1 MKILKKLNSPKKI
14 YFIAEIGI
22 NHEGSEKICKKMIF
36 QAKKSGADAA
46 KIQIVD
52 ADQSY
57 EKETRS
63 FKEFKK
69 RSLSIKSYLNL
80 IKYAKKIKID
90 FFATPGDFKSLKL
103 IKKLN
108 FPIIKIS
115 SGLMTNS
122 FLLEECFKSG
132 KFLIVSNGIG
142 DENDHKF
149 LKRLIKKYKYGKK
162 ISILKCTSQ
171 YPSNPENLNL
181 SSIKNLKKNFNVP
194 VGYSDHLLGDN
205 AIMTAITCGA
215 KIIEKHFTLDKK
227 QKGADH
233 KISFLPNEFKLMIKK
248 ANFLL
253 KILGENHYFINK
265 SILITRKKMLRY
277 FVSSKEIKKGEKLSY
292 ENINFMRIKNHDGA
306 IDTTVKNNKLLGKKL
321 KISVKKNQIIKKKMI
336 DG

>member
-1 MKILKKLNSPKKI
+1 M
-14 YFIAEIGI
+14 
-22 NHEGSEKICKKMIF
+22 
-36 QAKKSGADAA
+36 
-46 KIQIVD
+46 
-52 ADQSY
+52 
-57 EKETRS
+57 
-63 FKEFKK
+63 
-69 RSLSIKSYLNL
+69 
-80 IKYAKKIKID
+80 
-90 FFATPGDFKSLKL
+90 
-103 IKKLN
+103 
-108 FPIIKIS
+108 
-115 SGLMTNS
+115 
-122 FLLEECFKSG
+122 
-132 KFLIVSNGIG
+132 IVSNGIG

-253 KILGENHYFINK
+253 KILRKIITLLINQ
-265 SILITRKKMLRY
+265 
-277 FVSSKEIKKGEKLSY
+277 F
-292 ENINFMRIKNHDGA
+292 
-306 IDTTVKNNKLLGKKL
+306 
-321 KISVKKNQIIKKKMI
+321 
-336 DG
+336 